1 MRVTEYKL
9 VVATREDP
17 GDHAP
22 IISTEDLATAIEGSF
37 DKEHLVGVAVQ
48 STKDPDDFT
57 KIERGEAWATDSK

>member
-9 VVATREDP
+9 VVATREEE
-17 GDHAP
+17 GDSP
-22 IISTEDLATAIEGSF
+22 SLLSTEDLATAIEGSF

-57 KIERGEAWATDSK
+57 KIERGEAWATDSN